1 VEQNACVHFR
11 TELIPPGRV
20 DCATRIRTAA
30 FQGDLLDQKVQPVV
44 LVIEDDPDIQFF
56 LEEALR
62 DGGFEPAIAGSGEE
76 AVTLL
81 KAFRSKYAAL
91 ITDIRLLGRLD
102 GWRVA
107 QAAREVDPAFPVIY
121 ITGAASEDWQVLGV
135 PDSILLRKPFTPEEL
150 VTAMARL
157 LNATATCGGAS
168 SS

>member
-1 VEQNACVHFR
+1 M
-11 TELIPPGRV
+11 
-20 DCATRIRTAA
+20 
-30 FQGDLLDQKVQPVV
+30 PVV

-102 GWRVA
+102 GWHVA
-107 QAAREVDPAFPVIY
+107 RAAREVDPAFPVVY
-121 ITGAASEDWQVLGV
+121 ITGASPQEWPMWGV
-135 PDSILLRKPFTPEEL
+135 PDSVLLTKPFAPEQL
-150 VTAMARL
+150 VSSMSRL
-157 LNATATCGGAS
+157 IGESAATES
-168 SS
+168 